1 MSVSARKDS
10 GVFAAAAALSVPAAQ
25 IEAVLFLASAP
36 VPEDELKTVL
46 GLSGREITA
55 ALEEL
60 GEHLA
65 AKMHGIVLRSAAG
78 GWVLETNPHFAEV
91 LSLFRDTARKRFIR
105 LSKAAVETLA
115 VVSYNQPVTR
125 SEIEDLRGV
134 RCERVIERLLSLG
147 LIQVRG
153 RKKTSGSPLLYRT
166 TDRFLDLFGLEAIA
180 DLPTLAELEEL
191 SAVPVESLDTESLDT
206 ESLDMESLDTES
218 LGSEGLDTADG
229 EDAEEPG
236 DAP

>member
-1 MSVSARKDS
+1 MSESARKGSKS
-10 GVFAAAAALSVPAAQ
+10 GAKPSDAEAPLSVLAAQ
-25 IEAVLFLASAP
+25 IEAVLFLAVAP
-36 VPEDELKTVL
+36 VPEDEMKAVF
-46 GLSGREITA
+46 GLSGREIVV

-65 AKMHGIVLRSAAG
+65 KGHGLVLRAAAG
-78 GWVLETNPHFAEV
+78 GWALETNPHFAEV
-91 LSLFRDTARKRFIR
+91 LSLFRDTARKRHIR

-125 SEIEDLRGV
+125 SEIEDLRGE

-191 SAVPVESLDTESLDT
+191 SAAPVESTGAEDEAG
-206 ESLDMESLDTES
+206 EPEPE
-218 LGSEGLDTADG
+218 EAD
-229 EDAEEPG
+229 